1 VLKYS
6 YVLLLGLIYVG
17 PAELGGLGEPG
28 VVVPGGVDG
37 PGGLGV
43 GGTGGTIGGVGGLT
57 IGISSHKVEV
67 ESGLYNVG
75 HFEVHVIS

>member
-1 VLKYS
+1 MLKYS

-28 VVVPGGVDG
+28 VVVPGVVV

-57 IGISSHKVEV
+57 IGISSQKVEV

>member
-1 VLKYS
+1 MLKYS

-28 VVVPGGVDG
+28 VVVPGVVV

-57 IGISSHKVEV
+57 TGISSQKVEV